1 MNINRRKIL
10 VFVLFLLLALVV
22 VTGLLVFL
30 APKPPGRELQQ
41 AREKIAE
48 ARALKADIY
57 SPDLFHSSEQLYES
71 AMAAWK
77 KENRKFFSLR
87 NYQQARALAVKAG
100 QTAERAKSDAVSNSL
115 NLNTVLK
122 KRIDALDRAIGHI
135 RDIITILPL
144 PESVCQ
150 ENSRGILLFNEAR
163 AAFDKEQ
170 YPSCLKKI
178 NEAEQHINRSSEYVI
193 NLLTTYFQN
202 HPAWVKLAETAINR
216 SDKEKSCLIIIDK
229 FARTCMVYQSGIM
242 KHSFDVEL
250 GKNWIGGKRHMGDKS
265 TPEGYYRIIERLE
278 GRRTKFYKAL
288 LIDYPND
295 DDVQRFN
302 DEKKNGRLSESAE
315 IGGLIEIHGEGGK
328 GTDWTD
334 GCIALRNNDMDIL
347 YGLAKTGTS
356 VIIVGSLRPL
366 NEIISISDQ

>member
-10 VFVLFLLLALVV
+10 VFVLFLLLALVI

-30 APKPPGRELQQ
+30 APKPPGRELQL

-48 ARALKADIY
+48 ARTLKADIY
-57 SPDLFHSSEQLYES
+57 SPDLFHFSEQLYES
-71 AMAAWK
+71 AMDAWK

-100 QTAERAKSDAVSNSL
+100 QTAERAKNDAVSSSL

-122 KRIDALDRAIGHI
+122 KRIDALDRAIGQI
-135 RDIITILPL
+135 RDIIAILPL
-144 PESVCQ
+144 PESVSQ

-170 YPSCLKKI
+170 YPSCLEKI
-178 NEAEQHINRSSEYVI
+178 NQAEQHINRSSEYVI
-193 NLLTTYFQN
+193 NLLTAYFQN
-202 HPAWVKLAETAINR
+202 HPAWMKLAETAINR

-229 FARTCMVYQSGIM
+229 FARTCMVYQNGQL

-265 TPEGYYRIIERLE
+265 TPEGSYRIIERLE

-288 LIDYPND
+288 LLDYPND

-315 IGGLIEIHGEGGK
+315 IGGMIEIHGEGGK

-334 GCIALRNNDMDIL
+334 GCIALRNNDMDVL

-356 VIIVGSLRPL
+356 IIIVGSLRPL
-366 NEIISISDQ
+366 NEIISLSDQ